1 MESPLFLT
9 VDEVIAIHADQIERY
24 GGSIGL
30 RDLELLKS
38 AVAMPESGFGDQY
51 LHADLFEMAAAY
63 LFHIVQNHP
72 FIDGNKRAGAMA
84 AFSFLKLNG
93 LTLTAKDMEFEP
105 IILAVAQGKMGKTE
119 VAEFFRKHTLKRSGG
134 KRRRE

>member
-1 MESPLFLT
+1 VEPPLFLT
-9 VDEVIAIHADQIERY
+9 VDEVMAIHADQIERY
-24 GGSIGL
+24 GGSLGL

-51 LHADLFEMAAAY
+51 LHSDLFEMAATY

-72 FIDGNKRAGAMA
+72 FIDGNKRAGAMSV
-84 AFSFLKLNG
+84 FSFLKLNG
-93 LTLTAKDMEFEP
+93 LTLTAEDLEFEP
-105 IILAVAQGKMGKTE
+105 IILAVAQGKMGKAA
-119 VAEFFRKHTLKRSGG
+119 VAEIFRKHSRKRTGG